1 MVDRNELWAEAEELA
16 DLIIQSPEI
25 IQFKESELALKE
37 VPEAQV
43 MMAQLRELQEQIAEF
58 QARRV
63 PFEHYKHMMHDMES
77 LLEKLENIPEVRKFQ
92 AAQSAVNDL
101 LQAVTNQLAKAVL
114 ERVTG
119 EVSGCSS
126 GDC

>member
-25 IQFKESELALKE
+25 IQFKECELALKE

>member
-25 IQFKESELALKE
+25 IRYQTTEQALKD
-37 VPEAQV
+37 VPQAQT
-43 MMAQLRELQEQIAEF
+43 MMVQLRDLQEQIAEF

-63 PFEHYKHMMHDMES
+63 PFEHFKHLMHDMES
-77 LLEKLENIPEVRKFQ
+77 LLEQLDNIPEVRHFQ
-92 AAQSAVNDL
+92 AAQAEVNEL
-101 LQAVTNQLAKAVL
+101 LQSVSNQLAKAVL

-119 EVSGCSS
+119 EESGCSS